1 MRTKNHFTKVCW
13 WSLGLL
19 FPAGQ
24 ALWAN
29 AVIRGNNTHLKIISR
44 FPFEDTTTKWRE
56 KLCSQ
61 SQATSIIEGI
71 YEHEA
76 ARRPVLSSKAQA
88 SLGIAAL
95 MITVFSFLTPI
106 ISSNNNLN
114 SYFPVWGLLGV
125 AVYMLSAIACAFHA
139 LRLERYIAVELDDLN
154 TVMSEAS
161 RDEES
166 DIETRI
172 GAHRAAAVEFNRPI
186 TLTVANLVDAAFS
199 SLRHSIVL
207 LVAIPSATWLW
218 KILNLHIKSIF
229 C

>member
-1 MRTKNHFTKVCW
+1 MKTKDHVTKVCW

-29 AVIRGNNTHLKIISR
+29 SVIRGNNIHLKVMSR
-44 FPFEDTTTKWRE
+44 FPFEDTTKKWRK

-61 SQATSIIEGI
+61 RQATSIIQGV

-76 ARRPVLSSKAQA
+76 ARRSVLSSKAQA
-88 SLGIAAL
+88 SLGIASL
-95 MITVFSFLTPI
+95 MITVLSFLTPI
-106 ISSNNNLN
+106 ISSNP
-114 SYFPVWGLLGV
+114 YFPIWGVLGV

-139 LRLERYIAVELDDLN
+139 LRLERYIVVELDELN
-154 TVMSEAS
+154 SVMDEAS
-161 RDEES
+161 REEES
-166 DIETRI
+166 DLETRI

-199 SLRHSIVL
+199 SLRNSIVL
-207 LVAIPSATWLW
+207 LAAIPSATWLW
-218 KILNLHIKSIF
+218 EILNLHIKSIF
-229 C
+229 Y